1 MIDESAIRLRFEALA
16 PVLDERALRRFA
28 AAEAQAAGRG
38 GVAVVSQIT
47 GLARSTIGRGLN
59 ELRAG
64 EACDIDRVRRPGG
77 GRKPLA
83 ATDPG
88 LVDDLRGLV
97 EPDAR
102 GDPQSPLLWTCKSL
116 RKLSQ
121 SLCDMGHKIGRTLV
135 GELLHGIGYSLQANR
150 KTREGADHP
159 DRDAQFRYINS
170 RVKEALASSEP
181 AISVD
186 TKKKEL
192 VGDFKNAGREWREK
206 GSPEDVRV
214 HDFVIPELG
223 RAVPYGVYDI
233 ADDAGWVSVGVDHDT
248 GAFAV
253 NAIRSWWTQMGRA
266 RYPNAKSLL
275 ITADGGG
282 SNGSRLRLWKVEL
295 QKLADELGFAITVCH
310 LPPGTSKW
318 NRIEHRLF
326 SFITMNW
333 RGKPLVTHQTIVQ
346 LIAATTTRTGL
357 EVRCELDP
365 NAYPDGVKIS
375 DQEFN
380 ALNITRHDFH
390 GDWNY
395 TIAPTTPSFE
405 AIISGQTLTLVE
417 REGKAR
423 SFHVE
428 TATKD
433 EIIPIVRQNVARESH
448 VMTDEANRYAKLGN
462 DFAKHNAVDHSR
474 GEYGYRDRETG
485 EKINTNTVEGY
496 YSIFKRGM
504 IGIYQ
509 HCGEQ
514 HLHRYLAEFDFRYSN
529 RAKLGYD
536 DAARAR
542 QALLGVKGKRLTY
555 ETTAA
560 R

>member
-1 MIDESAIRLRFEALA
+1 VIAESAIRLRFEALA

-38 GVAVVSQIT
+38 GVAAVSRIT

-64 EACDIDRVRRPGG
+64 EACDADRVRRPGG
-77 GRKPLA
+77 GRKPLT
-83 ATDPG
+83 ATDPR
-88 LVDDLRGLV
+88 LIDDLRSLV

-121 SLCDMGHKIGRTLV
+121 SLGDMGHKIGRTLI
-135 GELLHGIGYSLQANR
+135 GELLHGLGYSLQANR
-150 KTREGADHP
+150 KTREGGDHP
-159 DRDAQFRYINS
+159 GRDAQFRYING
-170 RVKEALASSEP
+170 RVKEALALSEP

-206 GSPEDVRV
+206 DSPEDVRV

-233 ADDAGWVSVGVDHDT
+233 ADDAGWVSVGVDPDT

-282 SNGSRLRLWKVEL
+282 SNGSRVRLGKAEL
-295 QKLADELGFAITVCH
+295 QKLADQLGLVITVCH

-318 NRIEHRLF
+318 NKIEHRLF

-333 RGKPLVTHQTIVQ
+333 RGKPLVTHQAIVQ

-365 NAYPDGVKIS
+365 TAYPDGVKIS
-375 DQEFN
+375 DEEFN

-395 TIAPTTPSFE
+395 TVTPRVAS
-405 AIISGQTLTLVE
+405 LE
-417 REGKAR
+417 R
-423 SFHVE
+423 
-428 TATKD
+428 
-433 EIIPIVRQNVARESH
+433 
-448 VMTDEANRYAKLGN
+448 
-462 DFAKHNAVDHSR
+462 
-474 GEYGYRDRETG
+474 
-485 EKINTNTVEGY
+485 
-496 YSIFKRGM
+496 
-504 IGIYQ
+504 
-509 HCGEQ
+509 
-514 HLHRYLAEFDFRYSN
+514 
-529 RAKLGYD
+529 
-536 DAARAR
+536 
-542 QALLGVKGKRLTY
+542 
-555 ETTAA
+555 
-560 R
+560 